1 MGNGGGT
8 GEKTKATG
16 REPPSSS
23 SHASKSKRHRS
34 TRGDAMADRFFPND
48 FPDFVAE
55 AEAEAPGGGGD
66 RPAGVRGLLS
76 LPYASLSDRFLRAAR
91 RLKDKARRPATRS
104 LSTVSCRAPA
114 TCSTDCSVP
123 LLPPW
128 LQVVEET
135 WVKAG
140 RQVTDYTLYTGALG
154 TALLLF
160 KSFRVTGDRGDLAL
174 AADIVRACDDAS
186 QGLPFLTFICGRAG
200 VCALGAVIAKHC
212 DDQLRLTQYLSSF
225 DEITITEKVPNEL
238 LYGRAGYLWACLF
251 LNKHLN
257 EKTIPLEHINSVAK
271 DIIMEGR
278 KLSSKGNSPLMYEWH
293 GKKYWGAAHGLA
305 GIMHVLMHTELKLDE
320 QDDVKNTLR
329 YMIKNR
335 FPSGNY
341 PSSEGNESDRLVHW
355 CHGAPGVAL
364 TMAKAYEVFHD
375 DHFKQSAAE
384 AAEVVWNRGLLK
396 RVGICH
402 GVSGNAYVFLSLYRL
417 TGNVDYLYRAK
428 AFACFLLE
436 KADELIAEG
445 AMHGGDRPFSLFEGK
460 AGMGYL
466 LLDMI
471 DPSES
476 RFPAYEL

>member
-8 GEKTKATG
+8 GEKTKTKATGGLTG
-16 REPPSSS
+16 REPSSS
-23 SHASKSKRHRS
+23 SHASKRR
-34 TRGDAMADRFFPND
+34 RGLRGESMADRFFPND

-55 AEAEAPGGGGD
+55 AEASDGD
-66 RPAGVRGLLS
+66 GEGHRPAGLRGLLE
-76 LPYASLSDRFLRAAR
+76 LPYTRLCDRLLRAAR
-91 RLKDKARRPATRS
+91 RLKDK
-104 LSTVSCRAPA
+104 
-114 TCSTDCSVP
+114 
-123 LLPPW
+123 
-128 LQVVEET
+128 VVEET
-135 WVKAG
+135 WLKAG
-140 RQVTDYTLYTGALG
+140 RKVTDYTLYTGSLG

-160 KSFRVTGDRGDLAL
+160 KSFQVTGDRGDLAL
-174 AADIVRACDDAS
+174 AADIVRACDEAS
-186 QGLPFLTFICGRAG
+186 RGLPFLTFICGRAG

-212 DDQLRLTQYLSSF
+212 DDQLRVTQYLSSF
-225 DEITITEKVPNEL
+225 DEITVTEKVPNEL
-238 LYGRAGYLWACLF
+238 LYGRVGYLWACLF
-251 LNKHLN
+251 LNKHLS
-257 EKTIPLEHINSVAK
+257 EKTIPVEHINSVAK
-271 DIIMEGR
+271 DIIIEGR
-278 KLSSKGNSPLMYEWH
+278 NLASKGSSPLMYEWH

-305 GIMHVLMHTELKLDE
+305 GIMHVLMHTELKPDE

-329 YMIKNR
+329 YMIENR

-364 TMAKAYEVFHD
+364 TLAKAYEVFHD
-375 DHFKQSAAE
+375 DYFKQAAAE

-417 TGNVDYLYRAK
+417 SGNVEYLYRAK

-436 KADELIAEG
+436 KADQLIAEG
-445 AMHGGDRPFSLFEGK
+445 AMHGGDRSFSLFEGK
-460 AGMGYL
+460 AGMAYL
-466 LLDMI
+466 LLDMV

>member
-1 MGNGGGT
+1 MGNGGGSGT
-8 GEKTKATG
+8 GEKSTKATEGLTG
-16 REPPSSS
+16 REPSSS
-23 SHASKSKRHRS
+23 SPSRDSKRRRS
-34 TRGDAMADRFFPND
+34 LRGEAMADRFFPND

-55 AEAEAPGGGGD
+55 AEDEAPGGGEGHG
-66 RPAGVRGLLS
+66 PAGVRGLLS
-76 LPYASLSDRFLRAAR
+76 LPYARLSDRFLRAAR
-91 RLKDKARRPATRS
+91 RIKDK
-104 LSTVSCRAPA
+104 
-114 TCSTDCSVP
+114 
-123 LLPPW
+123 
-128 LQVVEET
+128 VVEES

-140 RQVTDYTLYTGALG
+140 RQATDYTLYTGALG

-174 AADIVRACDDAS
+174 AADIVRACDEAS
-186 QGLPFLTFICGRAG
+186 QGLPRRFLTFICGRAG
-200 VCALGAVIAKHC
+200 VCALGAVIAKFC
-212 DDQLRLTQYLSSF
+212 DDQLRVTQYLSSF
-225 DEITITEKVPNEL
+225 DEITITENVPNEL

-251 LNKHLN
+251 LNKHLS

-271 DIIMEGR
+271 DIIKEGR
-278 KLSSKGNSPLMYEWH
+278 KLSSKGSSPLMYEWH

-305 GIMHVLMHTELKLDE
+305 GVMHVLMHTELKLDE
-320 QDDVKNTLR
+320 QEDVKNTLR

-364 TMAKAYEVFHD
+364 TLAKAYEVFHD

-384 AAEVVWNRGLLK
+384 AVEVVWNRGLLK

-402 GVSGNAYVFLSLYRL
+402 GVSGNAYAFLSLYRL
-417 TGNVDYLYRAK
+417 TGNVEYLYRAK

-436 KADELIAEG
+436 KADELIAQG

-460 AGMGYL
+460 AGMAYL
-466 LLDMI
+466 LLDMV

>member
-8 GEKTKATG
+8 GDKKQTTG
-16 REPPSSS
+16 RLPVANPRE
-23 SHASKSKRHRS
+23 ASGSKRRRS
-34 TRGDAMADRFFPND
+34 LRGEGMADRFFPND

-55 AEAEAPGGGGD
+55 ASGGD
-66 RPAGVRGLLS
+66 GQGCVDRRVGLRGLLS
-76 LPYASLSDRFLRAAR
+76 LPYPRLSDRLLRAAL
-91 RLKDKARRPATRS
+91 RLKDK
-104 LSTVSCRAPA
+104 
-114 TCSTDCSVP
+114 
-123 LLPPW
+123 
-128 LQVVEET
+128 VVEET
-135 WVKAG
+135 WGKAG

-160 KSFRVTGDRGDLAL
+160 KSFQVTGDRGDLAL
-174 AADIVRACDDAS
+174 AADIVRACDATS
-186 QGLPFLTFICGRAG
+186 RGLPFLTFICGRAG

-212 DDQLRLTQYLSSF
+212 DDQLMVTQYLSSF
-225 DEITITEKVPNEL
+225 DEITVTEKVPNEL

-251 LNKHLN
+251 LNKHLS

-271 DIIMEGR
+271 DIIKEGR
-278 KLSSKGNSPLMYEWH
+278 KLSSKGSSPLMYEWH

-305 GIMHVLMHTELKLDE
+305 GIMHVLMHTELRPDE

-364 TMAKAYEVFHD
+364 TLAKAYEVFHD

-384 AAEVVWNRGLLK
+384 AAEVIWNRGLLK

-417 TGNVDYLYRAK
+417 TGNADYLYRAK

-436 KADELIAEG
+436 KADRLIAEG

-460 AGMGYL
+460 AGMAFL
-466 LLDMI
+466 LLDMVN
-471 DPSES
+471 PSES

>member
-1 MGNGGGT
+1 MGNGGSAGDATTGT
-8 GEKTKATG
+8 TTTTG
-16 REPPSSS
+16 KGRTAREPASSGT
-23 SHASKSKRHRS
+23 SHASKRR
-34 TRGDAMADRFFPND
+34 RGVRGGEAAMADRFFPNH

-55 AEAEAPGGGGD
+55 ASDGDGD
-66 RPAGVRGLLS
+66 RPAGLLS
-76 LPYASLSDRFLRAAR
+76 LPYPSLSDRFLRAAL
-91 RLKDKARRPATRS
+91 RLKDK
-104 LSTVSCRAPA
+104 
-114 TCSTDCSVP
+114 
-123 LLPPW
+123 
-128 LQVVEET
+128 VVEET

-154 TALLLF
+154 TAHLLF
-160 KSFRVTGDRGDLAL
+160 KSFQVTGDRGDLAL
-174 AADIVRACDDAS
+174 AAAIVRACDAAS
-186 QGLPFLTFICGRAG
+186 RGLPFLTFICGRAG

-212 DDQLRLTQYLSSF
+212 DDQRMVTQYLSSF
-225 DEITITEKVPNEL
+225 DEITITENVPNEL

-251 LNKHLN
+251 LNKYLS
-257 EKTIPLEHINSVAK
+257 EKTIPHEHINSVAR
-271 DIIMEGR
+271 DIIKEGR
-278 KLSSKGNSPLMYEWH
+278 KLSNKGSSPLMYEWH

-305 GIMHVLMHTELKLDE
+305 GIMHVLMHTELGLDE

-329 YMIKNR
+329 YMINNR

-341 PSSEGNESDRLVHW
+341 PSSEGNDSDRLVHW

-364 TMAKAYEVFHD
+364 TLAKAYEVFHD

-402 GVSGNAYVFLSLYRL
+402 GVSGNSYVFLSLYKL
-417 TGNVDYLYRAK
+417 TGNVEYLYRAK

-436 KADELIAEG
+436 KADQLIADG
-445 AMHGGDRPFSLFEGK
+445 VMHGGDRPFSLFEGK
-460 AGMGYL
+460 AGMAYL
-466 LLDMI
+466 LLDMV